1 MRKVYFIGWKLIKIS
16 KKIAIIGSRDFK
28 NKKLLDSHMQLLKER
43 YMIECII
50 SGGAKGAD
58 TMGVQW
64 ANKNDIS
71 TIVFNPDFKK
81 HKRAYHYRNRQ
92 IVREADIIVAFWNGS
107 STGTKYTID
116 FAKTLEKEVMVVK
129 F

>member
-1 MRKVYFIGWKLIKIS
+1 MKQI

-28 NKKLLDSHMQLLKER
+28 NKQLMNEQMQALREQYDISL
-43 YMIECII
+43 II

-71 TIVFNPDFKK
+71 TLVFIPDFKK

-92 IVREADIIVAFWNGS
+92 IVREADIVVAFWNGS
-107 STGTKYTID
+107 SKGTKYTID
-116 FAKTLEKEVMVVK
+116 FARTLEKEVLIVK
-129 F
+129 Y

>member
-1 MRKVYFIGWKLIKIS
+1 MPILKV
-16 KKIAIIGSRDFK
+16 AIIGSRDFK
-28 NKKLLDSHMQLLKER
+28 NKNLINKTMESFLKKNE
-43 YMIECII
+43 IGCII

-64 ANKNDIS
+64 ANRNNIP
-71 TIVFNPDFKK
+71 TIVFYPDFKK
-81 HKRAYHYRNRQ
+81 RKRAYHFRNRQ
-92 IVREADIIVAFWNGS
+92 IVKECDVLIAFWNGS

-116 FAKTLEKEVMVVK
+116 FAKTMEREVIVVK

>member
-1 MRKVYFIGWKLIKIS
+1 MSIFKV
-16 KKIAIIGSRDFK
+16 AIIGSRDFK
-28 NKKLLDSHMQLLKER
+28 NKN
-43 YMIECII
+43 MIENTLQSFLRENDIRCII

-64 ANKNDIS
+64 ANRNNIP
-71 TIVFNPDFKK
+71 TIVFYPDFKK
-81 HKRAYHYRNRQ
+81 RKRAYHFRNRQ
-92 IVREADIIVAFWNGS
+92 IVKECDVLIAFWNGS

-116 FAKTLEKEVMVVK
+116 FARAMEREVIVVK

>member
-1 MRKVYFIGWKLIKIS
+1 MKQILKV
-16 KKIAIIGSRDFK
+16 AIIGSRDFI
-28 NKKLLDSHMQLLKER
+28 NKQLMEKTMQAFQ
-43 YMIECII
+43 IEYKIDCII

-64 ANKNDIS
+64 ANRNNIPI
-71 TIVFNPDFKK
+71 TVFYPDFKNR
-81 HKRAYHYRNRQ
+81 KRAYHFRNRQ
-92 IVREADIIVAFWNGS
+92 IVKECDVLIAFWNGS

-116 FAKTLEKEVMVVK
+116 YARTLERKVVVVK

>member
-1 MRKVYFIGWKLIKIS
+1 MPILKV
-16 KKIAIIGSRDFK
+16 AIIGSRDFK
-28 NKKLLDSHMQLLKER
+28 NKNLINETMESFLKKNE
-43 YMIECII
+43 IGCII

-64 ANKNDIS
+64 ANRNNIP
-71 TIVFNPDFKK
+71 TTVFYPDFKK
-81 HKRAYHYRNRQ
+81 RKRAYHFRNRQ
-92 IVREADIIVAFWNGS
+92 IVKECDVLIAFWNGS

-116 FAKTLEKEVMVVK
+116 FAKTMEREVIVVK